1 MSQPTLSS
9 LSQSGTKSAHT
20 KPTTVSTQHA
30 AIIKV
35 FRDDFDV
42 GGS

>member
-1 MSQPTLSS
+1 MSQPTLSV
-9 LSQSGTKSAHT
+9 SQSGTKSAQT
-20 KPTTVSTQHA
+20 KPTTVSTRHA

-35 FRDDFDV
+35 FGDDFDV